1 MEEKMK
7 ILQYVFWV
15 FLAYMAGSMPTG
27 FIVAKIF
34 AKRDIREFGS
44 KNIGATNIGR
54 LMGKPWAV
62 FVSLTDMLKGG
73 LLVLLASRFID
84 NDILLAILGVMSVF
98 GHNYPIWLSFK
109 GGKGVSTTFG
119 VVAFYNFFNPWAA
132 LYAGV
137 VWFFVMFVTG
147 YVSIAS
153 IIAIASMALFAW
165 HFNMPL
171 PYIWA
176 IILLTLLTIIPHK
189 ENLFRVLNKTE
200 LKVNM
205 RLFK

>member
-1 MEEKMK
+1 MT
-7 ILQYVFWV
+7 ILHACFWI

-27 FIVAKIF
+27 YVVAKIF
-34 AKRDIREFGS
+34 AKQDIREFGS
-44 KNIGATNIGR
+44 KNIGATNISR
-54 LMGKPWAV
+54 LMGKSWGI

-73 LLVLLASRFID
+73 LVVLLASHFVD
-84 NDILLAILGVMSVF
+84 SVILLATIGVASVF
-98 GHNYPIWLSFK
+98 GHNYPVWLSFK

-119 VVAFYNFFNPWAA
+119 VVAFYNFFNLWVA

-137 VWFFVMFVTG
+137 VWFLVMFVTG

-153 IIAIASMALFAW
+153 IIAIASMAFFAW

-176 IILLTLLTIIPHK
+176 IIFLTLLTIIRHK
-189 ENLFRVLNKTE
+189 ENLIRVSKGTE
-200 LKVNM
+200 LKVNI